1 MTRRIR
7 LVTLAIFLA
16 WAAALALPA
25 MQLGEQTQ
33 LTGWTLLVNGWRA
46 AGAGVWA
53 WFANPLFICAAA
65 LLLARR
71 ARTAGVLAA
80 LALVLGLS
88 SLATG
93 ALVARAGYSGPALS
107 FGPGFYLWLMSLLAL
122 GLWAWVAANLK
133 N

>member
-7 LVTLAIFLA
+7 LVTLAICLA
-16 WAAALALPA
+16 WTAALALPA

-80 LALVLGLS
+80 LALMLGLS

-93 ALVARAGYSGPALS
+93 ALVARAGYSGPPLS
-107 FGPGFYLWLMSLLAL
+107 FGPGFHLWLMSLFAL
-122 GLWAWVAANLK
+122 SLWALVAANLK